1 VLHSNDGRAAAQGS
15 SPTIRTDAMG
25 TNLQFDFYSGF
36 DDAGLSGVFF
46 WYGIRTEYDPALAN
60 AGEKTVEGPIRVT
73 WGSCNAAG
81 VINDFG
87 SPVCVT
93 YDSYPGDLNGYI
105 NIAHADSVQIGLENQ
120 TRCARFKATAC
131 GQTDGTYWDNIRM
144 GFLTGIAGRTDV
156 STFFWCLL
164 GDTFPFNETIS
175 PGSTA
180 FDTTTALVKD
190 GLNNAK
196 SGGGEGGIS
205 GDSLVYTSPFAY
217 DDSRMDLVFRIKPGP
232 GNYSVK
238 GNRSS
243 ALWKVPSNPGLG
255 TASAGDNSFWGQYM
269 KQTAEKNGEV
279 GSSPTGHTN
288 TVWDPQTWNS
298 ARMDSAQA
306 TSLYPVLF
314 RSIANVAYDTWQS
327 TYIESDPKGGA
338 QGSGGLPAPLAQPVN
353 RCYVVNPN
361 GPINQSNICCDP
373 ASCAALGTTYPPPG
387 YPAGTTTYEGTKI

>member
-1 VLHSNDGRAAAQGS
+1 SMKH
-15 SPTIRTDAMG
+15 
-25 TNLQFDFYSGF
+25 
-36 DDAGLSGVFF
+36 
-46 WYGIRTEYDPALAN
+46 
-60 AGEKTVEGPIRVT
+60 
-73 WGSCNAAG
+73 
-81 VINDFG
+81 
-87 SPVCVT
+87 
-93 YDSYPGDLNGYI
+93 
-105 NIAHADSVQIGLENQ
+105 
-120 TRCARFKATAC
+120 
-131 GQTDGTYWDNIRM
+131 
-144 GFLTGIAGRTDV
+144 
-156 STFFWCLL
+156 
-164 GDTFPFNETIS
+164 
-175 PGSTA
+175 
-180 FDTTTALVKD
+180 
-190 GLNNAK
+190 GLNNGKA
-196 SGGGEGGIS
+196 GGGEGVIP
-205 GDSLVYTSPFAY
+205 GDSLVYSSPFAGN
-217 DDSRMDLVFRIKPGP
+217 DARVDLVFRIKPGP

-373 ASCAALGTTYPPPG
+373 ASCAGLGTTYPPPG
-387 YPAGTTTYEGTKI
+387 YPAGTTTYEGTKILPDGIFTPGTHVQYFVRRSAASNPSVMQNMSPDTTTVAFQPGMGGSFDQLRYDSFDVLPDLWKDTRFGGNGLACILYVDAGDRRGGEPSLVGALDSLGFGVDNGADRGWKAVAGSDV